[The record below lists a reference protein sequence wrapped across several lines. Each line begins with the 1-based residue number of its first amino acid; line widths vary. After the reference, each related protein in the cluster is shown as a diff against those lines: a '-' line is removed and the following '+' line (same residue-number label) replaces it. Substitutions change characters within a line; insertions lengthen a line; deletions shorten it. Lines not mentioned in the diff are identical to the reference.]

1 MRPCLIRQADK
12 DDVAWIKGLLEENAL
27 PTVGVDEWYGNFVV
41 AANETGD
48 PVGVA
53 GFELYNHNA
62 LLRSV
67 AVEKECRNAGYGRAV
82 VEAVLG
88 NARKKGVK
96 VVYLFTETAQ
106 DYFKRLGFEVVER
119 GQVDEPVKGSP
130 ELTECCS
137 RATAMRKVV

>member
-1 MRPCLIRQADK
+1 MRPRLIRQAEK
-12 DDVAWIKGLLEENAL
+12 DDVAWIKGLLEENGL
-27 PTVGVDEWYGNFVV
+27 PTVGVDQWYGNFVV
-41 AANETGD
+41 AVDETGE

-53 GFELYNHNA
+53 GFELYNHNG

-67 AVEKECRNAGYGRAV
+67 VVEKDCRNAGYGQAV

-88 NARKKGVK
+88 NAKKRGVE

-106 DYFKRLGFEVVER
+106 DYFKRLGFDVVGR
-119 GQVDEPVKGSP
+119 DQVDEAVKGSP

-137 RATAMRKVV
+137 RAAAMCKTV